1 MYGVQGRDGV
11 VVLNGAASD
20 VLSAGLSNH
29 LAHVLDDVYDEA
41 KKYLLHLGAKVI
53 P

>member
-1 MYGVQGRDGV
+1 M

-20 VLSAGLSNH
+20 VFSAGLGNH
-29 LAHVLDDVYDEA
+29 LAYVLDDVYDEA
-41 KKYLLHLGAKVI
+41 KEYLLHLGAKVV